1 MAILVRH
8 ALKFKIVV
16 SQKAYRDREPSDP
29 STRRQR
35 KGKILGL
42 QRSQREEKGAAR
54 EKGSGKG
61 QKILCPLPSRG
72 TLASHP
78 RKEKTR
84 DQRVPVVATGSGP
97 SAGKLV
103 CKYPEWSGC
112 HSRQRDIHQSHEFWK
127 DFFPSQL
134 FQISAYARKEPIL
147 AIFRAKKNSFNTQV
161 GTCKCKFYMYINL
174 EAGFLAFLVSLLE
187 IPFPIWKLNLS
198 GIQFTNAIVWQA
210 SVLPESLIPLPF
222 IPELLQLSLTYL
234 GSPSG
239 I

>member
-16 SQKAYRDREPSDP
+16 SQKAYREPSDP
-29 STRRQR
+29 RQR

-97 SAGKLV
+97 SAGELV
-103 CKYPEWSGC
+103 LKYPKWSGC
-112 HSRQRDIHQSHEFWK
+112 QSRQRRDIHQCREF
-127 DFFPSQL
+127 
-134 FQISAYARKEPIL
+134 
-147 AIFRAKKNSFNTQV
+147 
-161 GTCKCKFYMYINL
+161 
-174 EAGFLAFLVSLLE
+174 
-187 IPFPIWKLNLS
+187 
-198 GIQFTNAIVWQA
+198 
-210 SVLPESLIPLPF
+210 
-222 IPELLQLSLTYL
+222 
-234 GSPSG
+234 
-239 I
+239 